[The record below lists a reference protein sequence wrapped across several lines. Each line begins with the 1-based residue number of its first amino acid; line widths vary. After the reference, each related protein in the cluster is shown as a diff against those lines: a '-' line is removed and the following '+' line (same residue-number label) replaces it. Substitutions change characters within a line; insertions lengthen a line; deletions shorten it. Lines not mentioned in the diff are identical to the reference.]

1 MSRTTDTPEVPPR
14 RRRPNPVIVA
24 LALLG
29 TLQLIYL
36 NLVEADR
43 MVVHRRE
50 VARLER
56 EVAAFEQETA
66 ALEEIARHVDDD
78 LFREQLARK
87 QGFIHPDELLVVTQS
102 QGRGH

>member
-1 MSRTTDTPEVPPR
+1 MNRVPSTSEPPLR
-14 RRRPNPVIVA
+14 KRRPNAIIVA

-43 MVVHRRE
+43 LVVHRRE
-50 VARLER
+50 VARLEQ

-66 ALEEIARHVDDD
+66 ALEEIARHIDDD

-87 QGFIHPDELLVVTQS
+87 QGFIHPDELLVVTQRRGN
-102 QGRGH
+102 GR

>member
-1 MSRTTDTPEVPPR
+1 MSSPNTPEAPTR
-14 RRRPNPVIVA
+14 RRRLNPIIVA

-29 TLQLIYL
+29 TVQLIYL

-50 VARLER
+50 VARLEL

-87 QGFIHPDELLVVTQS
+87 QGFIHPDELLVVTQAH
-102 QGRGH
+102 GRGN

>member
-1 MSRTTDTPEVPPR
+1 MNSSPAAAPK
-14 RRRPNPVIVA
+14 RRPNPIILA
-24 LALLG
+24 IALLG

-36 NLVEADR
+36 NLVESDR

-56 EVAAFEQETA
+56 EVAAFEQEIA

-78 LFREQLARK
+78 RFREQLARK
-87 QGFIHPDELLVVTQS
+87 QGFVHPDELLVVTQPRGS
-102 QGRGH
+102 GR